1 MEKFALKIKEKRAVK
16 RINIKLNEKNNGVEF
31 MFDFFNN
38 INWLELAF
46 SVPALMLALTFHEF
60 SHGLVASILGDD
72 TPRAQG
78 RLTLNP
84 IRHLDPVGTL
94 MLFLFRFGWAKPVE
108 VDARNFRVNYKLG
121 MALVAV
127 AGPLSNILLALFSA
141 YCISFIN
148 SGLIPSNIYF
158 SAFFNMLM
166 MYNVCFAAFNILP
179 FPPLDGSKVVAAI
192 VPASFADF
200 LYSNTQLFMLLLVL
214 FTTTGYVGKF
224 MTPLVNWFYYFIN
237 MLVFA

>member
-1 MEKFALKIKEKRAVK
+1 MGL
-16 RINIKLNEKNNGVEF
+16 EF

-158 SAFFNMLM
+158 SAFF
-166 MYNVCFAAFNILP
+166 
-179 FPPLDGSKVVAAI
+179 
-192 VPASFADF
+192 
-200 LYSNTQLFMLLLVL
+200 Q
-214 FTTTGYVGKF
+214 YVDD
-224 MTPLVNWFYYFIN
+224 V
-237 MLVFA
+237 